1 MKMDKKLHAK
11 MQLLMYFLTKSAARD
26 SYREFLENLE
36 ISDEDYELIKKEWKE
51 KLGITPYV

>member
-1 MKMDKKLHAK
+1 MDKKLHAK